1 MRATTYNK
9 SFQPTLKPLVGFRNV
24 RHVAVQLKRWAATRM
39 RLLTVSLTAWLTGTA
54 AYVLVAGGPFHADS
68 LAGLPI
74 YGAMFSA
81 LPAVIAFWLV
91 LVPLFRV
98 LQRRDAAPSSFI
110 GCLGVAVVANTIP
123 PTASGPLSGEALR
136 FYLVFGLVGL
146 VLGAGYLWS
155 RPRVAA

>member
-1 MRATTYNK
+1 
-9 SFQPTLKPLVGFRNV
+9 
-24 RHVAVQLKRWAATRM
+24 M
-39 RLLTVSLTAWLTGTA
+39 RLLTVSLTAWLTGIV
-54 AYVLVAGGPFHADS
+54 AYVLIAGGPFHADS
-68 LAGLPI
+68 LAGLAI

-81 LPAVIAFWLV
+81 LPAVIVFWLV
-91 LVPLFRV
+91 LVPLFRA

-110 GCLGVAVVANTIP
+110 GLSVGVCLGVAVVANTIP